1 MTSHPSPVT
10 RHLILALIGANG
22 MLAQAILQT
31 VPDCYEVH
39 CYDLPEFNM
48 TDREQVLSTL
58 DSLRPDIVIN
68 CAAFTNVD
76 GCETQEDLAVQVNGT
91 AVGFLAEAVRRIDAT
106 LVHIS
111 TDYVFDGNK
120 REPYLEE
127 DKVAPQSAYG
137 RSKLVGEQAI
147 LGSGLKKY
155 FIVRTS
161 WLYGPGG
168 NNFVETMIRLAAE
181 REELR
186 IVSDQIGSPTFTHD
200 LAEAIF
206 NLLKLT
212 DHSSPVTRHS
222 SRTLSS
228 PVTAPYGLYHF
239 SNSGQCSWHQFAEE
253 IIALARQLDLPV
265 KTQVVQPI
273 ATEEYP
279 LPAKRP
285 AYSVFSKEKYQRMTG
300 AAVPEW
306 RDSLALYLRS
316 R

>member
-10 RHLILALIGANG
+10 RHLKLALIGAKG
-22 MLAQAILQT
+22 MLAQAILRT

-137 RSKLVGEQAI
+137 RSKLAGEQAL
-147 LGSGLKKY
+147 LGSGLEKY

-186 IVSDQIGSPTFTHD
+186 VVADQIGSPTYTDD

-212 DHSSPVTRHS
+212 GHPSPVTRHGHSAHPSPPPTVFIIFRTAVSAAGISLQKRS
-222 SRTLSS
+222 SLWRASS
-228 PVTAPYGLYHF
+228 I
-239 SNSGQCSWHQFAEE
+239 C
-253 IIALARQLDLPV
+253 
-265 KTQVVQPI
+265 
-273 ATEEYP
+273 
-279 LPAKRP
+279 
-285 AYSVFSKEKYQRMTG
+285 
-300 AAVPEW
+300 
-306 RDSLALYLRS
+306 RS
-316 R
+316 RPRWFSRLLRKSIHSRPKGPPIRFFPKKSIKMLPEQQFPSGGIV